1 MKKIL
6 LSSTIALVALFSV
19 HVASAQN
26 PHFLPNRPD
35 NTYDA
40 GTTLCSSGTLAG
52 LGNYAGQNVKI
63 QLVVSGTTL
72 TECSN
77 PAGNVAPGQDSE
89 AQYTSPEVMVP
100 VNKQGKASYS
110 LCTNE
115 PTVTGASAGCPN
127 SKWTGRAK
135 DVVFTSGS
143 AYLLINGERVNLT
156 F

>member
-1 MKKIL
+1 MKKFI
-6 LSSTIALVALFSV
+6 LSSVIALAALLCINTVA
-19 HVASAQN
+19 AQN
-26 PHFLPNRPD
+26 PHFLPNKPD
-35 NTYDA
+35 NTHDA

-52 LGNYAGQNVKI
+52 LGNYAGKNVKI
-63 QLVVSGTTL
+63 QLFVSGTTL

-89 AQYTSPEVMVP
+89 AQYSSPEVMVP
-100 VNKQGKASYS
+100 VNRQGKAEYS

-143 AYLLINGERVNLT
+143 AYLLINGQRVDLT